1 MELKSPYNKLDCGFI
16 DTEAGLYIVPT
27 SPSQKNVIFGFA
39 SAGRRKNF
47 ERKRL
52 VSGLKA
58 LLVCMLCQN
67 LSLLDI
73 GGAENG
79 QSAQQ
84 VRFAKSGLVRARGGG
99 EQRAIT
105 DNSRR

>member
-1 MELKSPYNKLDCGFI
+1 MELC
-16 DTEAGLYIVPT
+16 E
-27 SPSQKNVIFGFA
+27 
-39 SAGRRKNF
+39 
-47 ERKRL
+47 
-52 VSGLKA
+52 KA
-58 LLVCMLCQN
+58 LGEWVGGIACVHVVSN
-67 LSLLDI
+67 LSFWDI
-73 GGAENG
+73 DGAEHG

>member
-1 MELKSPYNKLDCGFI
+1 MEEPQDKNQGPVFFNYRIRHL
-16 DTEAGLYIVPT
+16 T
-27 SPSQKNVIFGFA
+27 SLSQKYKMFRNGA
-39 SAGRRKNF
+39 AGRRWNF
-47 ERKRL
+47 VRKRL
-52 VSGLKA
+52 VSGLKV

-67 LSLLDI
+67 PGFWDI
-73 GGAENG
+73 DGAEHG